1 MIYILPTFIKL
12 SSLTIDNPICNIFT
26 EESMINAPDHHG
38 SPCELLKNINLAPLR
53 FASDLLETT
62 KMIQQ
67 PKRK

>member
-1 MIYILPTFIKL
+1 
-12 SSLTIDNPICNIFT
+12 
-26 EESMINAPDHHG
+26 MINAPDHHG